1 MPVNNRRGRGRPSVD
16 SDRVETRLLRPDLD
30 ALDAYSAAE
39 PDTPSR
45 PEAIRR
51 ILRDWLRQ
59 RGYLGE

>member
-1 MPVNNRRGRGRPSVD
+1 MDSEAVN
-16 SDRVETRLLRPDLD
+16 TRLVRSDLD
-30 ALDAYSAAE
+30 ALDAFAATE
-39 PDTPSR
+39 EDKPSR